1 MKKVV
6 VMVLSFCLALC
17 TLTACG
23 SKGSSDSK
31 LADVKD
37 AGVMKVGMCP
47 EYPPFETINKS
58 GDIEGFDA
66 DLATAIGQEIGVKVE
81 FVNTPYEGLIA
92 GLMNGDFDIIMSG
105 MSPREA
111 DEADKSLNVSES
123 YYVVSE
129 VIMTK
134 DPSIKSKEDLA
145 GKKVGSHVGS
155 TSEYA
160 VNNLIKEDKIKCT
173 SVPYNRHS
181 EAFADLVNGNI
192 DATVTEN
199 TWAKQKVGEDK
210 DVKILDGSIYDIE
223 IAAICDP
230 DSASL
235 RDAFNEAFKT
245 IKDNGTYDKIV
256 EKWFS

>member
-1 MKKVV
+1 M
-6 VMVLSFCLALC
+6 
-17 TLTACG
+17 
-23 SKGSSDSK
+23 
-31 LADVKD
+31 
-37 AGVMKVGMCP
+37 
-47 EYPPFETINKS
+47 
-58 GDIEGFDA
+58 
-66 DLATAIGQEIGVKVE
+66 
-81 FVNTPYEGLIA
+81 NTPYEGLIA

-111 DEADKSLNVSES
+111 DEADKNLNVSES